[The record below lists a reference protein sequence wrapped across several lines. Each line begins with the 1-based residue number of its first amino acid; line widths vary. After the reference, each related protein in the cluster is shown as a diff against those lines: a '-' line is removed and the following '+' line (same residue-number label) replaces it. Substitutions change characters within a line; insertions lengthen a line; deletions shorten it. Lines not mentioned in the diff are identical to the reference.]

1 MSYVLRNS
9 WALLFGMFL
18 LMLGNG
24 VQGTLLGIRGS
35 LEGFSAGSMSL
46 IMSGYFIGFLF
57 GSRLAPNMIRNV
69 GHVRVFAALASLVS
83 AALILYAALPNEY
96 VWFFLRILVGFCFSG
111 IFVVAESW
119 LNDSS
124 TNETRGQTLSAYLIV
139 QMMGIVAAQWLLNF
153 ADVAGFILFI
163 IISVAVSLSFAP
175 ILLSVSPA
183 PMFRT
188 TKPMSLRQ
196 LFVASPLG
204 VVGIFLLG
212 GIFAA
217 LFGMTSV
224 YGTEK
229 NMSVGE
235 ISIFVGIIYIG
246 GMLLQ
251 FPIGWVSDRMDRR
264 LLIIGIT
271 LAGGLV
277 CLLAFSAASNLT
289 IILIC
294 SFIIG
299 GVANP
304 LYSLLLAYTNDFLD
318 HDDMAAASG
327 GLIFV
332 SGIGAIAGPLIVGWM
347 MSRYGP
353 DSFFLYIG
361 ILLFLM
367 ALYAIYRTFQRQAP
381 SVDDTASYQPV
392 FATASPVVVE
402 VAQEWSIEA
411 ELELEAEE

>member
-188 TKPMSLRQ
+188 TKPMSLKQ

-271 LAGGLV
+271 LAGGLA

-289 IILIC
+289 IILIF

-327 GLIFV
+327 GLIFI

-411 ELELEAEE
+411 ELEAEE

>member
-1 MSYVLRNS
+1 
-9 WALLFGMFL
+9 MFL

-271 LAGGLV
+271 LAGGLA

>member
-271 LAGGLV
+271 LAGGLA

>member
-188 TKPMSLRQ
+188 TKPMSLKQ

-271 LAGGLV
+271 LAGGLA

-327 GLIFV
+327 GLIFI

-411 ELELEAEE
+411 ELEAEE

>member
-83 AALILYAALPNEY
+83 AALILYAALLNEY

-188 TKPMSLRQ
+188 TKPMSLKQ

-271 LAGGLV
+271 LAGGLA

-332 SGIGAIAGPLIVGWM
+332 SGIRAIAGPLTVGWM
-347 MSRYGP
+347 MGRYGP

-361 ILLFLM
+361 ILLFLI

-381 SVDDTASYQPV
+381 SVDETASYQPV

-411 ELELEAEE
+411 ELEAEE

>member
-83 AALILYAALPNEY
+83 AALILYAALLNEY

-188 TKPMSLRQ
+188 TKPMSLKQ

-271 LAGGLV
+271 LAGGLA

-332 SGIGAIAGPLIVGWM
+332 SGIGAIAGPLTVGWM
-347 MSRYGP
+347 MGRYGP

-361 ILLFLM
+361 ILLFLI

-381 SVDDTASYQPV
+381 SVDETASYQPV

-411 ELELEAEE
+411 ELEAEE